1 MISKVKCKRLMIKLM
16 LKPTKT
22 EYQKIN
28 IIRIINFRSSI
39 LVRPFLDQNVNN
51 AKKA

>member
-1 MISKVKCKRLMIKLM
+1 MISKVKSKRLMIKLM

-22 EYQKIN
+22 EFQKIN